1 MNYSA
6 KQHASNAVATFGS
19 AQGKV
24 HLSPTPANP
33 EDLAKSV
40 QNLYFELRQVK
51 ACLERVSVG
60 LTQLAKAH
68 ETRFG
73 GR

>member
-1 MNYSA
+1 MSYSA
-6 KQHASNAVATFGS
+6 KQHASNAVASFGA
-19 AQGKV
+19 AQGQV
-24 HLSPTPANP
+24 VMSPSHANP
-33 EDLAKSV
+33 EDLVRSV

-51 ACLERVSVG
+51 ACLEKVSVG